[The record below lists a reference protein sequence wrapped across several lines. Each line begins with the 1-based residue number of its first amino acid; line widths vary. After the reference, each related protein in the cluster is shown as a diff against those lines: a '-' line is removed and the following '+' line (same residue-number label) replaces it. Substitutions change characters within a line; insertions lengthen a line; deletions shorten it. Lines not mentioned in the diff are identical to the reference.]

1 MQTERFLLFRQA
13 ESKGVIIMFS
23 VGDYVIYDTNG
34 VCKISGTEENDLG
47 GDTVEYFV
55 LEPVYDAN
63 STFFVPKN
71 NSALMNKMRSLL
83 TDEEINDILDS
94 VPEYDPVWID
104 DDNERKQ
111 RYHEILNQG
120 DRIELA
126 GLIKALYIHRSIQQK
141 KGKKLHQSDEIF
153 LKQAE
158 KQLYTE
164 FSLVLGLEPGEVEK
178 LMINKVAL
186 AESSCCV

>member
-1 MQTERFLLFRQA
+1 
-13 ESKGVIIMFS
+13 MFS

-55 LEPVYDAN
+55 LQPVFDAN

-71 NSALMNKMRSLL
+71 NQALMKKMRPLL

-94 VPEYDPVWID
+94 VPEYNSMWID
-104 DDNERKQ
+104 DYNERKQ

-126 GLIKALYIHRSIQQK
+126 GLIKSLYIHRSLQQK

-164 FSLVLGLEPGEVEK
+164 FSLVLGLEPDDVEK
-178 LMINKVAL
+178 LMINKVTL
-186 AESSCCV
+186 TGSGCRV